1 MPPQLLF
8 DISKIDLDRVI
19 YDQEAI
25 RKINPQR
32 GAMEHLNAIV
42 HMNLANDGVEMVGYK
57 NVHSDEF
64 WVEGHIPG
72 RPLLPGVIMIEA
84 AAQLA
89 GYATRLTTDWVGFIG
104 FGGVEDFKFRAPV
117 TPGCRMYILGKRIKA
132 RHRRLW
138 CAVQGLVNGNI
149 VFEGTVIG
157 TVV

>member
-8 DISKIDLDRVI
+8 DLSAIDLNKVV

-25 RKINPQR
+25 RQVNPQR
-32 GAMEHLNAIV
+32 GAMEHLNGIV
-42 HMNLANDGVEMVGYK
+42 YMDVEQRRIVGYK
-57 NVHSDEF
+57 DVRHDEF

-89 GYATRLTTDWVGFIG
+89 SFLTRYVSSWRGFIG
-104 FGGVEDFKFRAPV
+104 FGGVEEVKFRAPV
-117 TPGCRMYILGKRIKA
+117 TPGCRMYILGSQTWE
-132 RHRRLW
+132 RHRRLC
-138 CAVQGLVNGNI
+138 CAMQGIVNGNI
-149 VFEGTVIG
+149 VFEGRVIG